1 MKEYIPSALPL
12 PTRHRLQDNF
22 KRRKE
27 FYDEDQQE

>member
-1 MKEYIPSALPL
+1 MEEYIPSALPL

-27 FYDEDQQE
+27 FYDENQQE